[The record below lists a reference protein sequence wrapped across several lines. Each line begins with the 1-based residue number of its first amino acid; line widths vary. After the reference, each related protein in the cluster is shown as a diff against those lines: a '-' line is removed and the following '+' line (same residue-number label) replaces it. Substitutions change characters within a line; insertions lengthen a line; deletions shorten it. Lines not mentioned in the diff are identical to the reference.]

1 MTKVAPVSV
10 ARLRASPGYA
20 WHLLASSAPPREAS
34 PLPRVLELA
43 TSHTASDFPGL
54 YPPGTTTTP
63 ASSPWVSRRPSR
75 SATLSGSSPTSREK
89 RRDARGFPLRL
100 GCGPGIHKSVYS
112 VFASRVC
119 SPLFL
124 YIPVHGC
131 FDPRCAVRVPAPPRA
146 MHGLSLRARPPGAPA
161 PCARPRR
168 GAGGVCCV
176 CVREEAI
183 RRFIKRYLSPQTHD
197 STTNQA
203 PF

>member
-1 MTKVAPVSV
+1 MLTQASGNHDQSAPSV
-10 ARLRASPGYA
+10 RGQVPCLLRVRLAPS
-20 WHLLASSAPPREAS
+20 ASSEGGEAGPLGTQ

-54 YPPGTTTTP
+54 YPPGTTTTR
-63 ASSPWVSRRPSR
+63 ASSPWASRRPSR

-146 MHGLSLRARPPGAPA
+146 MHGLSLRARRAPPPPA
-161 PCARPRR
+161 RARTLGRDR
-168 GAGGVCCV
+168 VLCV
-176 CVREEAI
+176 CM
-183 RRFIKRYLSPQTHD
+183 
-197 STTNQA
+197 
-203 PF
+203 

>member
-10 ARLRASPGYA
+10 ARLRASPGYV

-54 YPPGTTTTP
+54 YPPGTTTTR
-63 ASSPWVSRRPSR
+63 ASSPWASRRPSR
-75 SATLSGSSPTSREK
+75 SATSSGSSPTSREK

-100 GCGPGIHKSVYS
+100 GRGPGIHKSVYS

-146 MHGLSLRARPPGAPA
+146 MHGLSLRARRAPPPPA
-161 PCARPRR
+161 RARTL
-168 GAGGVCCV
+168 GGVSCV
-176 CVREEAI
+176 CVREGRSA
-183 RRFIKRYLSPQTHD
+183 FFY
-197 STTNQA
+197 
-203 PF
+203 